1 MSLTTILAIYAAIVS
16 SILLGWN
23 LYRELHNRARVK
35 ISISLMRI
43 ETGIDGRQIAFAF
56 HLPTGNASAD
66 VHVVVKMTN
75 VGRRPMLLQGWGG
88 EWKIPENGKDKFV
101 VISQGLPRMLKGHE
115 SHQEFTPD
123 LSIISP
129 NIKALFVWDSDGKNW
144 YVSDK
149 ELRETVGQARK
160 HTSAPEC
167 VSQDLNPSS
176 QADTATK

>member
-1 MSLTTILAIYAAIVS
+1 MSLTTILAIYAAIIS

-43 ETGIDGRQIAFAF
+43 EMGIDGRQSAFAF
-56 HLPTGNASAD
+56 HSPNGNAGAD
-66 VHVVVKMTN
+66 VHVVIKMTN
-75 VGRRPMLLQGWGG
+75 VGPRPMLLQGWGG
-88 EWKIPENGKDKFV
+88 EWKLPENGKDKFV
-101 VISQGLPRMLKGHE
+101 VISQGLPRMLKRHE

-129 NIKALFVWDSDGKNW
+129 NIKALFVWDSDGSNW

-149 ELRETVGQARK
+149 ELRATVEQARK

-167 VSQDLNPSS
+167 ISRDLTPS
-176 QADTATK
+176 